1 MKKNKTK
8 TSKNYQNKRKPS
20 QSAVVSKHNDHK
32 NVRITDSKHGCVRQ
46 YEFNVSSHERHSDD
60 SLVLNRS
67 KAYRQSTLRNSGK
80 FREIAYLLDYTRSK
94 TKRSLT

>member
-20 QSAVVSKHNDHK
+20 QSTVVSKHHDYK
-32 NVRITDSKHGCVRQ
+32 NVRII
-46 YEFNVSSHERHSDD
+46 DD
-60 SLVLNRS
+60 SLVLNYS
-67 KAYRQSTLRNSGK
+67 STYRQAAPRSRGK